1 MALFPRIKYQKGTAM
16 FPKKSGAPPSFK
28 LQQEWLLSELVG
40 SINQQSRLKAS
51 RVVSFV
57 TTPFS

>member
-1 MALFPRIKYQKGTAM
+1 M